1 MGHESRCLRI
11 LWRKCRF
18 DRDRSRE
25 NKHLPDPA
33 AGGIGEIC
41 MILTVDIGNSNIV
54 LGAVEGE
61 QILFEARLRTDPTK
75 TSDEYCI
82 DLKMILEVYGVK
94 PSDIEGS
101 IIASV
106 VPQVLNSIKTALKKL
121 TGKDALVVG
130 PGLKTGL
137 NIKIENPAQTGADL
151 VVGCVAA
158 LRQHKPPMIVIDMG
172 TATTMIAL
180 DETGAFIGGS
190 ISPGVK
196 ISMDALTGRTALLPG
211 LQLDQPK
218 KAIGRNTIDCMRSG
232 IMLGAACMLDGMV
245 QRMEE
250 ELGCKT
256 TVVVTGGIARF
267 VIPMCRTPMIYDKDL
282 LLKGL
287 LALYRDNTKH

>member
-1 MGHESRCLRI
+1 
-11 LWRKCRF
+11 
-18 DRDRSRE
+18 
-25 NKHLPDPA
+25 
-33 AGGIGEIC
+33 

-106 VPQVLNSIKTALKKL
+106 VPQVLNSMQTALKKL
-121 TGKDALVVG
+121 TGKTALVVG

-137 NIKIENPAQTGADL
+137 NIKVENPSQTGADL
-151 VVGCVAA
+151 VVGSVAA
-158 LRQHKPPMIVIDMG
+158 LREHKAPLIVIDMG
-172 TATTMIAL
+172 TATTIVVL
-180 DETGAFIGGS
+180 DKDGAFIGGS

-196 ISMDALTGRTALLPG
+196 ISMDALTDRTALLPG

-232 IMLGAACMLDGMV
+232 IMLGTACMLDGMV
-245 QRMEE
+245 ERMEE
-250 ELGCKT
+250 ELGCKA
-256 TVVVTGGIARF
+256 TVVATGGIAKF
-267 VIPMCRTPMIYDKDL
+267 VLPLCRREMVYDKDL
-282 LLKGL
+282 LVKGL
-287 LALYRDNTKH
+287 AILYRENRK